1 MAWTLARAHSVCRC
15 ASGGDYSHHRIDLTV
30 MLMTITDWLWSYVLI
45 GALLL
50 VGVRFT
56 IGSRYVQIRLFRRA
70 LAVLSDIEW
79 RGSERGI
86 SSFQAL
92 TVSVAGRVGGG
103 NIAGVAVAITLGGP
117 GALFWMW
124 LIALLGMSTSLFEC
138 ALAQLYKR
146 RHGEET
152 FRGGPAYVMRYGLGW
167 RVLPV
172 IYSVLLLVTIGFGF
186 NAVQSYVVTTSIESA
201 FGVPALTSGLV
212 MTGVMAVILF
222 GGIRR
227 LAMVSEIIVPAMV
240 VGYLMLAL
248 LVLALNVGEIPS
260 ALWLIV
266 SSAFGL
272 EQAVGGGVAAAIAQG
287 ARRGLFSN
295 EAGLGT
301 VPNVAAAADVPHPMS
316 QGLVQ
321 SLSVFIDTIILCTA
335 TALIILMSS
344 TYGAESAQM
353 QGVVM
358 TQMAVA
364 EHVGSWGEP
373 MVSLALVLFATT
385 TIAYNSFLGENSI
398 AYFERLGPRAILVFR
413 FAVLTMIAWASVQ
426 DLGTVFGFADLT
438 MALLALTNLLALWS
452 LYPVAQSLL
461 THFESQLDAGQS
473 PRFSRDQLP
482 RETLDPASWPQHQTD

>member
-1 MAWTLARAHSVCRC
+1 
-15 ASGGDYSHHRIDLTV
+15 
-30 MLMTITDWLWSYVLI
+30 MLLIVTDWLWSYVLI
-45 GALLL
+45 TALLA

-56 IGSRYVQIRLFRRA
+56 VGSRAVQVRLFRRT
-70 LAVLSDIEW
+70 LSVLSNIDW
-79 RGSERGI
+79 KGSDRGI

-92 TVSVAGRVGGG
+92 AVSVAGRVGGG

-146 RHGEET
+146 RHGDET

-167 RVLPV
+167 RVIPV

-201 FGVPALTSGLV
+201 FGVPAALSGAG
-212 MTGVMAVILF
+212 MTAMMAIILF

-227 LAMVSEIIVPAMV
+227 LAVVSEVVVPAMV
-240 VGYLMLAL
+240 IGY
-248 LVLALNVGEIPS
+248 LVLAIWVLILNFTDIPRAI
-260 ALWLIV
+260 ALIF

-272 EQAVGGGVAAAIAQG
+272 EQAVGGGVAAAVAQG

-321 SLSVFIDTIILCTA
+321 SLSVFIDTVILCTA

-344 TYGAESAQM
+344 VYGSDGQTV
-353 QGVVM
+353 QGVVL

-364 EHVGSWGEP
+364 EHLGPIGEP
-373 MVSLALVLFATT
+373 LVSIALVLFATT
-385 TIAYNSFLGENSI
+385 TIAYNAFLGENSI
-398 AYFERLGPRAILVFR
+398 TYFERLGRWVVPVFR
-413 FAVLTMIAWASVQ
+413 LSVLLMIAWASVQ

-438 MALLALTNLLALWS
+438 MALLALTNLLALWA
-452 LYPVAQSLL
+452 LYPVAISLL
-461 THFESQLDAGQS
+461 RHFEQQLEAGLAPQ
-473 PRFSRDQLP
+473 FSRDEMP
-482 RETLDPASWPQHQTD
+482 EEALDPASWPSEQ

>member
-1 MAWTLARAHSVCRC
+1 
-15 ASGGDYSHHRIDLTV
+15 
-30 MLMTITDWLWSYVLI
+30 MLMTVTDWLWSYVLI
-45 GALLL
+45 GALLI
-50 VGVRFT
+50 VGARFT
-56 IGSRYVQIRLFRRA
+56 LGSRGVQVRLFRRTF
-70 LAVLSDIEW
+70 AVLANIDW
-79 RGSERGI
+79 RGSDRGI

-92 TVSVAGRVGGG
+92 AVSIAGRVGGG

-124 LIALLGMSTSLFEC
+124 LIALLGMATSLFEC

-146 RHGEET
+146 RNGEET
-152 FRGGPAYVMRYGLGW
+152 FRGGPAYVMRHGLGW

-172 IYSVLLLVTIGFGF
+172 IYNLLLLITIGFGF
-186 NAVQSYVVTTSIESA
+186 NAVQSHVVTASIESA
-201 FGVPALTSGLV
+201 FGVPAAVSGVV

-227 LAMVSEIIVPAMV
+227 LALVSEIVVPAMV
-240 VGYLMLAL
+240 LGYM
-248 LVLALNVGEIPS
+248 VLALIVLILNFGDIPW
-260 ALWLIV
+260 AMWLIL

-301 VPNVAAAADVPHPMS
+301 VPNVAAAADVPHPMT

-321 SLSVFIDTIILCTA
+321 SLSVFIDTIVLCTA

-344 TYGAESAQM
+344 VYESAGQGV
-353 QGVVM
+353 QGVVL

-364 EHVGSWGEP
+364 EHLGPIGEP
-373 MVSLALVLFATT
+373 LVSIALVLFATT
-385 TIAYNSFLGENSI
+385 TIAYNCFLGENSI
-398 AYFERLGPRAILVFR
+398 AYFDRLGRG
-413 FAVLTMIAWASVQ
+413 AVLWFRASVLAMIAWASVQ

-438 MALLALTNLLALWS
+438 MALLALTNLLALWA
-452 LYPVAQSLL
+452 LYPVAMSLL
-461 THFESQLDAGQS
+461 EHFEKQLEGGTA

-482 RETLDPASWPQHQTD
+482 HEALDPASWPDRLSG

>member
-1 MAWTLARAHSVCRC
+1 M
-15 ASGGDYSHHRIDLTV
+15 LTV
-30 MLMTITDWLWSYVLI
+30 VTDWLWSYVLI

-50 VGVRFT
+50 VGLRYT
-56 IGSRYVQIRLFRRA
+56 IGSRVVQIRLFRRTF
-70 LAVLSDIEW
+70 AVLSQIEW
-79 RGSERGI
+79 RGSDRGI

-92 TVSVAGRVGGG
+92 AVSVAGRVGGG

-124 LIALLGMSTSLFEC
+124 LIALLGMATSLFEC

-146 RHGEET
+146 RHGDEA

-167 RVLPV
+167 RWLPIV
-172 IYSVLLLVTIGFGF
+172 YSLLLLVTIGFGF

-201 FGVPALTSGLV
+201 FGVPAAVSGLV

-227 LAMVSEIIVPAMV
+227 LALVSELVVPLMV
-240 VGYLMLAL
+240 VGYLALAL
-248 LVLALNVGEIPS
+248 IVLALNVTQIPS
-260 ALWLIV
+260 ALALIF
-266 SSAFGL
+266 SSALGL

-344 TYGAESAQM
+344 VYGADPQNT
-353 QGVVM
+353 QGVVL

-364 EHVGSWGEP
+364 EHLGPLGEP
-373 MVSLALVLFATT
+373 LVSIALVLFATT

-398 AYFERLGPRAILVFR
+398 AYFETLGPKAIFIFR
-413 FAVLTMIAWASVQ
+413 LSVLAMIAWASVQ

-438 MALLALTNLLALWS
+438 MALLALTNLLALWA
-452 LYPVAQSLL
+452 LYPVALSLL
-461 THFESQLDAGQS
+461 QHFEGQPEHGSELHFSSDA
-473 PRFSRDQLP
+473 LP
-482 RETLDPASWPQHQTD
+482 DESLDPASWPTSR

>member
-1 MAWTLARAHSVCRC
+1 ML
-15 ASGGDYSHHRIDLTV
+15 LTV
-30 MLMTITDWLWSYVLI
+30 TDWLWSYVLI
-45 GALLL
+45 TALLA

-56 IGSRYVQIRLFRRA
+56 VGSRAVQVRLFRRT
-70 LAVLSDIEW
+70 LSVLSNIDW
-79 RGSERGI
+79 KGSDRGI

-92 TVSVAGRVGGG
+92 AVSVAGRVGGG

-146 RHGEET
+146 RHGDET

-167 RVLPV
+167 RVIPV

-201 FGVPALTSGLV
+201 FGVPAALSGAI
-212 MTGVMAVILF
+212 MTAMMAIILF

-227 LAMVSEIIVPAMV
+227 LAVVSEVVVPAMV
-240 VGYLMLAL
+240 IGY
-248 LVLALNVGEIPS
+248 LVLAIWVLILNFTDIPRAI
-260 ALWLIV
+260 ALIF

-272 EQAVGGGVAAAIAQG
+272 EQAVGGGVAAAVAQG

-321 SLSVFIDTIILCTA
+321 SLSVFIDTVILCTA

-344 TYGAESAQM
+344 VYGSDGQTV
-353 QGVVM
+353 QGVVL

-364 EHVGSWGEP
+364 EHLGPIGEP
-373 MVSLALVLFATT
+373 LVSIALVLFATT
-385 TIAYNSFLGENSI
+385 TIAYNAFLGENSI
-398 AYFERLGPRAILVFR
+398 AYFERLGRWAVPVFR
-413 FAVLTMIAWASVQ
+413 LSVLVMIAWASVQ

-438 MALLALTNLLALWS
+438 MALLALTNLLALWA
-452 LYPVAQSLL
+452 LYPVAISLL
-461 THFESQLDAGQS
+461 RHFEQQLEVGLAPQ
-473 PRFSRDQLP
+473 FSRDEMP
-482 RETLDPASWPQHQTD
+482 EEALDPASWPSEQ